1 MGAVKEID
9 SVAYYIKLA
18 DFYKSKNNYKSSLV
32 SSNEAIKFASK
43 TNNPLSKSLAYTSL
57 GTSFFELKKIADAKE
72 AFLKSIAELN
82 KEPLSSNLALNYY
95 KLGLCYMS
103 LEDYQ
108 KAETFFNKAQE
119 IYDTLKIE
127 NQELITLQKGIVYR
141 TKGKT
146 KEATE
151 LFNSIISKPD
161 NQDYYESKAEA
172 LYQLARIELGNNGNN
187 LALNYLE
194 RALDKNTADKNIE
207 QRIKILHSL
216 SVANDRVLNT
226 KKAYVYLKE
235 HVKLRDSL
243 LKLNND
249 RLDPNEYYTLKE
261 NERTD
266 LFEELIKENEVQ
278 QKSNRFAK
286 VIVILAIALITI
298 LSLLSLSLYKN
309 NIIRTKT
316 NKLLQEK
323 NSELEIA
330 KEKAEKASQARAD
343 FLSTVSHELRT
354 PLNAI
359 NGITHLL
366 IEEDPK
372 DSQKHYLNSLKF
384 SGNYLLT
391 FINEILEINRIESNN
406 IEVEKIDFNLKDLL
420 FNIQNSLKELAKV
433 NNNEFI
439 LDIDPKVPDAIVS
452 DPTKLS
458 QIFINLINNALKF
471 TKNGEVKV
479 VVELFGI
486 KDNQATI
493 HFEIIDTGIGIAI
506 EKQES
511 IFDSFSQGSIEI
523 NRKYGGTGL
532 GLAIVK
538 KLMDLLGGT
547 IKLQSELGKGTT
559 FYFDLEIEISSKKI
573 EQEKEI
579 ELEIPLDISDEILE
593 GKNVLIVEDNKINQ
607 MITKKMVE
615 KKGMI
620 TTIIDNGED
629 AVEAIRGKH
638 NYDLVLMDVH
648 LPGINGTIATK
659 EIRKFN
665 KELSIIALTAISL
678 NENRDILL
686 SFGMN
691 DVITKPFDPVNF
703 YNVIAKVLSKSKSI
717 VLSTVL
723 HEVQLRALLL
733 KPLHG

>member
-9 SVAYYIKLA
+9 SVAYYIKVA
-18 DFYKSKNNYKSSLV
+18 NFHKEKNNYKSSLA
-32 SSNEAIKFASK
+32 SSISAIKFASK
-43 TNNPLSKSLAYTSL
+43 TNNSLSKSLAYTSL
-57 GTSFFELKKIADAKE
+57 GTSYFELKKIADAKE

-103 LEDYQ
+103 LEDYP

-127 NQELITLQKGIVYR
+127 NQELITLQKGILYR

-161 NQDYYESKAEA
+161 NLDYYESKAEA
-172 LYQLARIELGNNGNN
+172 LYQLARIELGNNRNN

-194 RALDKNTADKNIE
+194 RALEKNTADKNIE

-226 KKAYVYLKE
+226 KKAYRYLKE

-479 VVELFGI
+479 VAELFGI
-486 KDNQATI
+486 KDNYATI
-493 HFEIIDTGIGIAI
+493 HFEIIDTGIGIAA
-506 EKQES
+506 EKQEC

-579 ELEIPLDISDEILE
+579 ELEIPLDFSDEILE

-615 KKGMI
+615 KKGML

-703 YNVIAKVLSKSKSI
+703 YNVIAKVLSKSKS
-717 VLSTVL
+717 TV
-723 HEVQLRALLL
+723 
-733 KPLHG
+733 